1 MEALHAV
8 IFHKP
13 YDINKMFDEIPNF
26 IHKKK
31 IPFIRETAYSYRV
44 RNIPKT
50 KFIKTS
56 YRTKV
61 INPNIS
67 LVFGQLK

>member
-1 MEALHAV
+1 
-8 IFHKP
+8 
-13 YDINKMFDEIPNF
+13 MFDEIPNF